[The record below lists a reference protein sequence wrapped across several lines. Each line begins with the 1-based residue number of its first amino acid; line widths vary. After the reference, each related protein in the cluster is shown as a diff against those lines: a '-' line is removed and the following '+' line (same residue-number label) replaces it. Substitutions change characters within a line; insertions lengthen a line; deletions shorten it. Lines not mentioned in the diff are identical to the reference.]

1 MEMKIKKGDRV
12 ELISW
17 KDTMS
22 QVTNGARGTVV
33 NIDSE
38 QELIWV
44 KWDTGEQLALLHGID
59 KYRKIEK

>member
-1 MEMKIKKGDRV
+1 MEMKIKKGDRI

-22 QVTNGARGTVV
+22 QVTKGTQGTVII
-33 NIDSE
+33 IDSE